1 MSTRH
6 KIILSILILSFIAT
20 FAFSQDFAVD
30 KGGFILSG
38 TGGFISQ
45 GGDLYE
51 DFDGNRVSTFSLT
64 STVNYFVVRN
74 VFIGAG
80 LAYTR
85 ISRGDDS
92 MSTIGIGPTVG
103 YALGKAESKSY
114 PYIATSIHFYSIGTD
129 GETVSGTNIFISA
142 GMIFSIKKHLGLIL
156 EIGYNFQNLKHEDWA
171 ESMSGNAFTISIGIA
186 GLIF

>member
-1 MSTRH
+1 MKR
-6 KIILSILILSFIAT
+6 IILSIILLSFSAI
-20 FAFSQDFAVD
+20 FAFSQDYAVD

-38 TGGFISQ
+38 TGSFLSQ

-51 DFDGNRVSTFSLT
+51 DFEGNRLSTFSLT

-85 ISRGDDS
+85 LSQGEDS
-92 MSTIGIGPTVG
+92 LSTIGIGPTVG
-103 YALGKAESKSY
+103 YAFGKAGSKSY
-114 PYIATSIHFYSIGTD
+114 PYVAAGINFYSMGTD
-129 GETVSGTNIFISA
+129 GETISGTNIFISA

>member
-1 MSTRH
+1 MK
-6 KIILSILILSFIAT
+6 KIILSILLLSFITT

-51 DFDGNRVSTFSLT
+51 DFDGNRLSTFSLT

-85 ISRGDDS
+85 ISQGEDS
-92 MSTIGIGPTVG
+92 ISTIGIGPTVG

-114 PYIATSIHFYSIGTD
+114 PYVAASIHFYSIGTD

-156 EIGYNFQNLKHEDWA
+156 EVGYNFQNLKHEDWV
-171 ESMSGNAFTISIGIA
+171 ESMSGNAITISIGIA

>member
-1 MSTRH
+1 MK
-6 KIILSILILSFIAT
+6 KIILAILLLSFSAT
-20 FAFSQDFAVD
+20 FVFSQDYAVD

-38 TGGFISQ
+38 TGSFISQ

-51 DFDGNRVSTFSLT
+51 DWEDNRLSTFSLT
-64 STVNYFVVRN
+64 SAVNYFIVRN

-85 ISRGDDS
+85 VSQGDDS
-92 MSTIGIGPTVG
+92 MSTIGIGPTMG

-114 PYIATSIHFYSIGTD
+114 PYIATSIHFYSIGFD
-129 GETVSGTNIFISA
+129 GETTSGTNIFIGA

-156 EIGYNFQNLKHEDWA
+156 EIGYNFQNLKHEDWD
-171 ESMSGNAFTISIGIA
+171 ESMSGNAFSVSIGIA

>member
-1 MSTRH
+1 MK
-6 KIILSILILSFIAT
+6 KIILSILLLSFSAT
-20 FAFSQDFAVD
+20 FAFSQDYAVD

-38 TGGFISQ
+38 TGSFTSQ

-51 DFDGNRVSTFSLT
+51 DFEGNRLATFSLT

-85 ISRGDDS
+85 MSHGDAS

-103 YALGKAESKSY
+103 YAFGKAESKSY
-114 PYIATSIHFYSIGTD
+114 PYIDTSIHFYSIGAD
-129 GETVSGTNIFISA
+129 GETTSGTNILISA
-142 GMIFSIKKHLGLIL
+142 GMIFSIKEHLGLIL

-171 ESMSGNAFTISIGIA
+171 ESESGNAFVISIGIA